1 MAEGS
6 VDKALNGK
14 QYNRAVRLH
23 KCVYEALMRLLLKDF
38 ESSTHSFPAVNLEQL
53 KLDPNQEDFERV
65 MNNREFREFGDQF
78 HVYVQGMR
86 EKGSLLARFWLS
98 YLELCKLM
106 LNLIY
111 ASRTGSWE
119 LYLSCIEEVIPWAF
133 AYSWMTCVICQ

>member
-65 MNNREFREFGDQF
+65 MNSCEFREFGDQF

-86 EKGSLLARFWLS
+86 EKG
-98 YLELCKLM
+98 YC
-106 LNLIY
+106 
-111 ASRTGSWE
+111 
-119 LYLSCIEEVIPWAF
+119 
-133 AYSWMTCVICQ
+133 

>member
-23 KCVYEALMRLLLKDF
+23 KCVYEAPMRLLLKDF
-38 ESSTHSFPAVNLEQL
+38 ESSTHSFPAVNLEKL
-53 KLDPNQEDFERV
+53 KLNPNQEDFERV
-65 MNNREFREFGDQF
+65 MNSREFREFRDQF
-78 HVYVQGMR
+78 HVFVQGTR
-86 EKGSLLARFWLS
+86 EKGSLLGRFWLS
-98 YLELCKLM
+98 YLEFCELM

-119 LYLSCIEEVIPWAF
+119 LYLSCIEEVIPWEF
-133 AYSWMTCVICQ
+133 AHSLQQR